1 MWLCTRRYVSL
12 ILIIPSSS
20 NSPDTKMAENFYPF
34 GEFRCSFLPSLVY
47 IISALIA
54 VQIGEKEPIKK
65 AWKIARNQ

>member
-1 MWLCTRRYVSL
+1 
-12 ILIIPSSS
+12 
-20 NSPDTKMAENFYPF
+20 MAENFYPF